1 MAYLTFKNSSPKK
14 VYALYVIQW
23 VLNVAWNPA
32 FFFFEAPFIGLLI
45 ISLLTI
51 VVAYFLFKYITQ
63 LQYKSLFVAP
73 YFIWLLVATSLNAYI
88 LYYN

>member
-1 MAYLTFKNSSPKK
+1 
-14 VYALYVIQW
+14 VYALYAIQW

-32 FFFFEAPFIGLLI
+32 FFFFEAPFIGLFI

-51 VVAYFLFKYITQ
+51 VVAYFLFKYRTQ